1 MTAKQEI
8 ILNWFFEN
16 TDKLTESTIRKVE
29 IIAEETISNP
39 TRYITE
45 WEESLIEEIHN
56 ITKHIWQQDK
66 KEPSLW
72 HKKNEQGSS
81 QSQKKFLKGNLTDI
95 VMSFLP

>member
-1 MTAKQEI
+1 MTAKQQI

-16 TDKLTESTIRKVE
+16 TDKLTESTIRKVQ

-56 ITKHIWQQDK
+56 ITKHI
-66 KEPSLW
+66 
-72 HKKNEQGSS
+72 
-81 QSQKKFLKGNLTDI
+81 
-95 VMSFLP
+95 

>member
-1 MTAKQEI
+1 MTAKQQI

-56 ITKHIWQQDK
+56 ITKHI
-66 KEPSLW
+66 
-72 HKKNEQGSS
+72 
-81 QSQKKFLKGNLTDI
+81 
-95 VMSFLP
+95 